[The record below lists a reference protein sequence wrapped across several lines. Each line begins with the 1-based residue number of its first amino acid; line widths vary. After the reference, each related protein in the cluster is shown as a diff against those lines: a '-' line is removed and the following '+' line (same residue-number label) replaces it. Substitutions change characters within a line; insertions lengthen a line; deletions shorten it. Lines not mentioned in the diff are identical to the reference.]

1 MHNAK
6 MMLALAALLTSSLP
20 AQQTGFHYFDPAKL
34 VDVQGTVQRIAY
46 EDVYGKKSQFLVL
59 SILGDDQRLFQVE
72 ICPQWFFASD
82 IAVGMKVQVRG
93 SLLDSSESS
102 YYLIAQQI
110 SFQGQRIALRDR
122 KGFPYWSQRG
132 AQDGS
137 GRGSG
142 RGRYGKR

>member
-1 MHNAK
+1 MQNAK
-6 MMLALAALLTSSLP
+6 MMLVLAALLSSILP
-20 AQQTGFHYFDPAKL
+20 AQQSDFHYFDPAKL
-34 VDVQGTVQRIAY
+34 VVVQGIVQHIDH

-59 SILGDDQRLFQVE
+59 SILSDDQRPFRVE

-93 SLLDSSESS
+93 SLLDSAEGDA
-102 YYLIAQQI
+102 YMIAQQI
-110 SFQGQRIALRDR
+110 SFQGQSIALRDR
-122 KGFPYWSQRG
+122 KGFPLWSQRG

-142 RGRYGKR
+142 RGRHGKR